1 MKSRGIDRRL
11 LLQLGSVGAG
21 LGITGALAVAVAKE
35 KEKAVDKSRPT
46 KFQIACMTLPYSAFP
61 LQRAL
66 TGLKSAGYRYVAWGT
81 SHKEEGGKSQP
92 VLAFDASLD
101 TAKELG
107 KRCRDLGLEPVM
119 LFGPSPEKPDDMK
132 QRHPPGRRGGD
143 RPGADH
149 GQHAG
154 QR

>member
-61 LQRAL
+61 LQR
-66 TGLKSAGYRYVAWGT
+66 
-81 SHKEEGGKSQP
+81 
-92 VLAFDASLD
+92 SLD
-101 TAKELG
+101 RPQVGRLPLCRLG
-107 KRCRDLGLEPVM
+107 HEPQ
-119 LFGPSPEKPDDMK
+119 GRGRQISTC
-132 QRHPPGRRGGD
+132 PGI
-143 RPGADH
+143 
-149 GQHAG
+149 
-154 QR
+154 